1 MYKVNDK
8 VYLYIRG
15 AKKESFVLNG
25 LHRSR
30 FGTIKD
36 IRNENDRITYVIK
49 LDTTDKDVLLVEDC
63 GAFTFYDMN
72 ELLDTIRSMD
82 VPLEVKEKYTEL
94 INNILQGKEIENKQ
108 YKF

>member
-8 VYLYIRG
+8 IYLYIKG
-15 AKKESFVLNG
+15 AKKESFALNG

-30 FGTIKD
+30 FGIIKD
-36 IRNENDRITYVIK
+36 ILNENDKITYIIK
-49 LDTTDKDVLLVEDC
+49 LDVTDKDVSIVEDC
-63 GAFTFYDMN
+63 GTFTFYDMN

-94 INNILQGKEIENKQ
+94 INDILQGKEIENKQ

>member
-15 AKKESFVLNG
+15 AKKESFALNG

-30 FGTIKD
+30 FGIIKD
-36 IRNENDRITYVIK
+36 IRKEDNKTIYVIK
-49 LDTTDKDVLLVEDC
+49 LDIVDKDILISEDC
-63 GAFTFYDMN
+63 GAFTLYNMN
-72 ELLDTIRSMD
+72 ELLDVIRSMNVSID
-82 VPLEVKEKYTEL
+82 IKEKYTEL
-94 INNILQGKEIENKQ
+94 INDILQGKEIENKQ

>member
-1 MYKVNDK
+1 MYKINDK
-8 VYLYIRG
+8 VYLYIKG
-15 AKKESFVLNG
+15 AKKESFALNG

-30 FGTIKD
+30 FGIIKD
-36 IRNENDRITYVIK
+36 ILNENDKITYIIK
-49 LDTTDKDVLLVEDC
+49 LDVTDKDVSIVEDC
-63 GAFTFYDMN
+63 GAFNFYDMN

-94 INNILQGKEIENKQ
+94 INDILQGKEIENKQ

>member
-1 MYKVNDK
+1 MYKINDK
-8 VYLYIRG
+8 VYLYIKG
-15 AKKESFVLNG
+15 AKKESFALNG

-30 FGTIKD
+30 FGIIKD
-36 IRNENDRITYVIK
+36 ILNENDKITYVIK
-49 LDTTDKDVLLVEDC
+49 LDVTDKDVSIVEDC
-63 GAFTFYDMN
+63 GAFAFYDMN

-94 INNILQGKEIENKQ
+94 INDILQGKEIENKQ

>member
-8 VYLYIRG
+8 IYLYIRG
-15 AKKESFVLNG
+15 AKKESFALNG

-30 FGTIKD
+30 FGIIKD
-36 IRNENDRITYVIK
+36 IHNENDRITYVIK